1 MRKVF
6 GWLCYASLILTIYF
20 ASYYCYIVMAP
31 FFRGAEVRDYWAPG
45 SDHDHSLA
53 QQLAVG
59 GITKS
64 DESLLRGFVN
74 GGGDSYI
81 SYRSWDAIGQLA
93 DTWTT
98 PKVRKGSGRGTR
110 FTWAAAADESGR
122 VVASYP
128 EQLASRMG
136 HVNIHTASGWRGAVP
151 KGEPV
156 PASLRVTKVLD
167 SKWQKNAIGSVAV
180 AVARDRLAG
189 PIAIIPPGS
198 EVKGWLSP
206 FSAALAT
213 AICFLAFL
221 ILLPSWMAM
230 DAEWRGMRGFA
241 WVALLILTGPIGLA
255 AYFIARP
262 RPPKPCPNC
271 GEEIYSSYKRCPA
284 CGVSL
289 LSRCPV
295 CRAAV
300 KPGWQLCPH
309 CGAVPGEMPER
320 PPKPEP
326 VKVTPITTAV
336 VPSQAEPEGATLSV
350 SVSDT
355 DGAPVPGAAVI
366 VDGPSRLDG
375 LTDSSGSFVARR
387 LPDGHY
393 FITSTRQG
401 YDPATTEADVNAD
414 EIVSVRLSM
423 GSLPGAISGRVLDR
437 TTLSPM
443 EYARVYVDSARLDR
457 SALAAADGRF
467 TLDGIAP
474 GPYAVCAE
482 AEGHAP
488 QTRLAEV
495 GPGQHVTLDF
505 ALEPAAQIVMEETA
519 NAAE

>member
-20 ASYYCYIVMAP
+20 AAYYSYIVMAP
-31 FFRGAEVRDYWAPG
+31 FFRGAELRYYQD
-45 SDHDHSLA
+45 
-53 QQLAVG
+53 G
-59 GITKS
+59 GQPE
-64 DESLLRGFVN
+64 ESLGEQVGAAGIGKQDVPLLRAYVTNDQHSRRTETGWAALPQ
-74 GGGDSYI
+74 I
-81 SYRSWDAIGQLA
+81 IETWD
-93 DTWTT
+93 T
-98 PKVRKGSGRGTR
+98 PRIHLYEGTR
-110 FTWAAAADESGR
+110 LGSRVAWAAVANDRGA

-128 EQLASRMG
+128 VRLTTEMGRVVLHTPAGWHGAADNVVSEKAVIRVYPLYHEGGALA
-136 HVNIHTASGWRGAVP
+136 
-151 KGEPV
+151 
-156 PASLRVTKVLD
+156 
-167 SKWQKNAIGSVAV
+167 GSVAV
-180 AVARDRLAG
+180 GMYAEPRPRLVVVPPQAVVR
-189 PIAIIPPGS
+189 
-198 EVKGWLSP
+198 GWLSP

-213 AICFLAFL
+213 AISFLGFL
-221 ILLPSWMAM
+221 ILLPTWMAM

-241 WVALLILTGPIGLA
+241 WVALLLLTGPIGLA

-309 CGAVPGEMPER
+309 CGAVPGEMAER

-350 SVSDT
+350 SVSQA
-355 DGAPVPGAAVI
+355 DGAPVPGAAVTI
-366 VDGPSRLDG
+366 DGPSRLDG
-375 LTDSSGSFVARR
+375 LTDSNGSFVARR
-387 LPDGHY
+387 LPEGHY

-414 EIVSVRLSM
+414 EIVSVRLTM
-423 GSLPGAISGRVLDR
+423 TSLPGAISGRILDR
-437 TTLSPM
+437 TTLSPI

-457 SALAAADGRF
+457 SALAAADGGF
-467 TLDGIAP
+467 TLDDMPP
-474 GPYAVCAE
+474 GPYAICAE
-482 AEGHAP
+482 AEGHLP

-495 GPGQHVTLDF
+495 GAGQHVTLDF
-505 ALEPAAQIVMEETA
+505 ALEPSAQTVTEETA